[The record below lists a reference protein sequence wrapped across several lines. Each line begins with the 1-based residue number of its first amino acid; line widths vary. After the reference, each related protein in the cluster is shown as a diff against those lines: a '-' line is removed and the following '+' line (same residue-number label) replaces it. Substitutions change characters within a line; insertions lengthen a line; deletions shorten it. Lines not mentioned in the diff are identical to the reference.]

1 MQRFQK
7 ALLLRKDLNQQ
18 GTTGYRVLNG
28 ENDGFPGL
36 ILDRY
41 DKTWVI
47 KVYTNSWFDY
57 LDQMLEVI
65 KSEKNVDQV
74 VLRLA
79 RNLENPLLITLTDRC
94 CLVLIPLLQFGSAR
108 II

>member
-1 MQRFQK
+1 M
-7 ALLLRKDLNQQ
+7 NEQ

-47 KVYTNSWFDY
+47 KVYTKSWFDY
-57 LDQMLEVI
+57 LDLMLEVI

-79 RNLENPLLITLTDRC
+79 RNLENSSTYFFETLF
-94 CLVLIPLLQFGSAR
+94 L
-108 II
+108 

>member
-1 MQRFQK
+1 MFEPKVINFDFFLQRFLK
-7 ALLLRKDLNQQ
+7 ALLLRKDLNEQ

-36 ILDRY
+36 IMDRY

-47 KVYTNSWFDY
+47 KVYTKSWFDY
-57 LDQMLEVI
+57 LDLMLEVI

-79 RNLENPLLITLTDRC
+79 RN
-94 CLVLIPLLQFGSAR
+94 
-108 II
+108 